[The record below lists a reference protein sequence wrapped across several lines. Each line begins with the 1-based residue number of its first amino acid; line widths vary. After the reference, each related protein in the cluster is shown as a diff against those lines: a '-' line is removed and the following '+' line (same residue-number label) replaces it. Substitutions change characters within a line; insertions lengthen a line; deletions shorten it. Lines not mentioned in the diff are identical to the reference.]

1 MATIDLCS
9 LSDVRAELELPA
21 ADTTRDTLISSVI
34 TACSRAIQTYCQRE
48 FKTETNGSTTRRFK
62 VPNLAYVVDLA
73 PYDLRTVTTVVI
85 HPESSSATTLTA
97 TTEYQLAPVTL
108 VDTYQQIKISP
119 WVAQMHV
126 GDTPRRFGYTL
137 VDVTSSTW
145 GFASIPEDV
154 KRAAIISVCANI
166 DRRID
171 AYDTGAMDLVN
182 SDIGLQP
189 SRMPTFSIPTAA
201 MALLGPYRRT
211 VGAF

>member
-1 MATIDLCS
+1 MAAIDLCT
-9 LSDVRAELELPA
+9 LSEVRTELELPA
-21 ADTTRDTLISSVI
+21 ADTTRDTLIGAVI
-34 TACSRAIQTYCQRE
+34 TSCSRAIHTYCQRE
-48 FKTETNGSTTRRFK
+48 FKTETTGSTTRRFK
-62 VPNLAYVVDLA
+62 VNHLAYVVDMA
-73 PYDLRTVTTVVI
+73 PFDLRSVTSVVI
-85 HPESSSATTLTA
+85 HPESATPVTLTA

-108 VDTYQQIKISP
+108 VDTYQQVKISP

-145 GFASIPEDV
+145 GFASVPDDV
-154 KRAAIISVCANI
+154 KRAAIITVCANI
-166 DRRID
+166 DRRLD
-171 AYDTGAMDLVN
+171 AYDTGGIDLVN

-189 SRMPTFSIPTAA
+189 ARQPTFSIPTAA

>member
-1 MATIDLCS
+1 MATIDLCT

-21 ADTTRDTLISSVI
+21 ADTTRDTLISSTI
-34 TACSRAIQTYCQRE
+34 TACSRAIHTYCQRE

-62 VPNLAYVVDLA
+62 VPNLAYLVDLA
-73 PYDLRTVTTVVI
+73 PFDLRSVTAVII
-85 HPESSSATTLTA
+85 HPESTTPTTLTA

-108 VDTYQQIKISP
+108 VDTYQQVKISP

-137 VDVTSSTW
+137 VDVTSTTW
-145 GFASIPEDV
+145 GFASVPDDV
-154 KRAAIISVCANI
+154 KRAAIITVAANI
-166 DRRID
+166 DRRLD
-171 AYDTGAMDLVN
+171 AYDTGALDLVN

-189 SRMPTFSIPTAA
+189 ARTPTFSIPTAA

>member
-1 MATIDLCS
+1 MAAIDLCT
-9 LSDVRAELELPA
+9 LSDVRGELELPA
-21 ADTTRDTLISSVI
+21 SDTTRDTLISSVI
-34 TACSRAIQTYCQRE
+34 TACSRAIHTYCQRE

-73 PYDLRTVTTVVI
+73 PFDLRSVTTVTI

-97 TTEYQLAPVTL
+97 WTEYQLAPLTL
-108 VDTYQQIKISP
+108 VDTYQQIRISP

-126 GDTPRRFGYTL
+126 GDTPRRFGYTI
-137 VDVTSSTW
+137 VDVTSTTW
-145 GFASIPEDV
+145 GFASVPDDV
-154 KRAAIISVCANI
+154 KRAAIITVCANI

-171 AYDTGAMDLVN
+171 AYDIGAMDMVN

-189 SRMPTFSIPTAA
+189 ARNATFSIPTPA